1 MLLPYHNRAGG
12 QSRRAQ
18 AFAVLGKMVVLPHAG
33 RCDPRC
39 LRAALERAWS
49 KRRVKQR
56 PLRLAGEG
64 ALGAQITH
72 DLAEVG
78 AMPTS

>member
-1 MLLPYHNRAGG
+1 
-12 QSRRAQ
+12 
-18 AFAVLGKMVVLPHAG
+18 MVVLPHAG

-39 LRAALERAWS
+39 LRSALERAWS
-49 KRRVKQR
+49 KRHVKQR

-64 ALGAQITH
+64 ALGAQIAH